1 MPSKAKIS
9 CAALAL
15 AAAAAAGVALA
26 SIPDADG
33 TIHACR
39 NTTSGRLRVVPGGTA
54 CRDGERPLRWN
65 VRGPRGEA
73 GPPGAQGPVGPSG
86 PAGPPGPQG
95 EQGPKGDPGPG
106 LSSFEALA
114 GLACTVGAQ
123 TGAIAID
130 YDAVTGDGH
139 IRCVLPVSTPAA
151 LRINEFSTGTEGALT
166 DEFVEVVNAGAH
178 PLDLSGYRLV
188 YRSAAGTSDVSLG
201 TLPDGT
207 ILAAGGFLL
216 FGGSG
221 YAGAHP
227 ADRSF
232 ATSLASAGGA
242 VGLRDPSGA
251 LLDSVAWG
259 TATNALVEGAAAVAP
274 TITAAPGKS
283 AGRHPDG
290 HDTND
295 NAADFS
301 EGDPTPRAP
310 N

>member
-1 MPSKAKIS
+1 
-9 CAALAL
+9 
-15 AAAAAAGVALA
+15 
-26 SIPDADG
+26 
-33 TIHACR
+33 
-39 NTTSGRLRVVPGGTA
+39 
-54 CRDGERPLRWN
+54 
-65 VRGPRGEA
+65 
-73 GPPGAQGPVGPSG
+73 
-86 PAGPPGPQG
+86 
-95 EQGPKGDPGPG
+95 
-106 LSSFEALA
+106 
-114 GLACTVGAQ
+114 
-123 TGAIAID
+123 
-130 YDAVTGDGH
+130 
-139 IRCVLPVSTPAA
+139 
-151 LRINEFSTGTEGALT
+151 
-166 DEFVEVVNAGAH
+166 
-178 PLDLSGYRLV
+178 
-188 YRSAAGTSDVSLG
+188 
-201 TLPDGT
+201 
-207 ILAAGGFLL
+207 L

-221 YAGAHP
+221 YVGAHP

>member
-1 MPSKAKIS
+1 
-9 CAALAL
+9 
-15 AAAAAAGVALA
+15 V
-26 SIPDADG
+26 
-33 TIHACR
+33 
-39 NTTSGRLRVVPGGTA
+39 
-54 CRDGERPLRWN
+54 
-65 VRGPRGEA
+65 
-73 GPPGAQGPVGPSG
+73 GPVGPSG
-86 PAGPPGPQG
+86 PAGPAGPQG

-130 YDAVTGDGH
+130 YDAVTGDAH

-151 LRINEFSTGTEGALT
+151 VRINEFSTGTEGALT
-166 DEFVEVVNAGAH
+166 DEFVEVVNAGAQ

-216 FGGSG
+216 FGGSA

-251 LLDSVAWG
+251 RLDSVAWG
-259 TATNALVEGAAAVAP
+259 TATNALVEGCGRRCADDHGGAGEERP
-274 TITAAPGKS
+274 PSRRPRHERQRSRLHGGRS
-283 AGRHPDG
+283 DAGRAELTKRLG
-290 HDTND
+290 V
-295 NAADFS
+295 
-301 EGDPTPRAP
+301 R
-310 N
+310 